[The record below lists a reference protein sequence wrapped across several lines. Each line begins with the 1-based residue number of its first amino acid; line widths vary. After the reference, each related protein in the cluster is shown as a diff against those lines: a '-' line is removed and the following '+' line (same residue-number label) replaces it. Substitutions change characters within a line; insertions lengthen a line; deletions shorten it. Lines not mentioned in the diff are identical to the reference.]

1 MYFTRR
7 QALLISSSTVA
18 AGLSGC
24 QVPPLSETQRV
35 DLKLYNYT
43 TDPQQVQIEIL
54 RSDEESIRD
63 AEVFARNLQ
72 VPPPTGS
79 DSAGRLQR
87 EDIVEDRAYVLRA
100 LPKYGDG
107 QWHHYHYYSGEYQGG
122 ENPSFDVRLYR
133 DEQTDT
139 VYVEFM

>member
-1 MYFTRR
+1 MRFTRR
-7 QALLISSSTVA
+7 EILPISGSAVVT
-18 AGLSGC
+18 GLSGC
-24 QVPPLSETQRV
+24 QVPLLSEPQRV
-35 DLKLYNYT
+35 DLTLYNYT
-43 TDPQQVQIEIL
+43 TDPQEVKIEIL
-54 RSDEESIRD
+54 RSDEESISN

-87 EDIVEDRAYVLRA
+87 EDIVEDRAYILRA
-100 LPKYGDG
+100 LPKYGNG

-133 DEQTDT
+133 DEQTNT